1 MSLPL
6 APLTYFHAGALFNLK
21 ELAGNAL
28 MARAILQESQGRYRA
43 ILPQDLELQR
53 EKTTSIR
60 DSDLLAL
67 LRADVALFHFDG
79 TELDSGTVVEFM
91 VAKFADIPAVLLRTD
106 FRRAG
111 DSADDAW
118 NLMLS
123 DYPRT
128 RQVIVHAMELYHQQL
143 HPEKALENAAEQ
155 ATHET
160 ARRVITAFDEVM
172 QMPAVLPDDLREA
185 VYRWIALFPG
195 FDLSTSDIAGKL
207 DAILKA
213 KNLGGTLKASIPS
226 PAVDRKIG
234 FGIT

>member
-1 MSLPL
+1 MNPPSDHL
-6 APLTYFHAGALFNLK
+6 AYFHAGALFNLK
-21 ELAGNAL
+21 ELAGNAM
-28 MARAILQESQGRYRA
+28 MARAIREESQGRYRA
-43 ILPQDLELQR
+43 ILPQDLELER

-60 DSDLLAL
+60 DADLLAL

-111 DSADDAW
+111 DSAGDAW

-128 RQVIVHAMELYHQQL
+128 RQVVVHALELYHQQR
-143 HPEKALENAAEQ
+143 HPENALEHAAAQ
-155 ATHET
+155 ATQVT
-160 ARRVITAFDEVM
+160 ARRVIAAFDEVR
-172 QMPAVLPDDLREA
+172 QIPPVLPADLRES

-195 FDLSTSDIAGKL
+195 FGASLPNIVEKL
-207 DAILKA
+207 E
-213 KNLGGTLKASIPS
+213 TLLREKVA
-226 PAVDRKIG
+226 RG
-234 FGIT
+234 CL

>member
-1 MSLPL
+1 MSLNPDNR
-6 APLTYFHAGALFNLK
+6 TYFHAGALFNLK

-28 MARAILQESQGRYRA
+28 MARAILHESAGRYRA

-79 TELDSGTVVEFM
+79 TDLDSGTVVEFM

-111 DSADDAW
+111 DSQDDAW

-123 DYPRT
+123 NYPRT
-128 RQVIVHAMELYHQQL
+128 RQVIVHAMELYHQHR

-160 ARRVITAFDEVM
+160 ARRVIKAFDEVTH
-172 QMPAVLPDDLREA
+172 MPAVLPDDLRES
-185 VYRWIALFPG
+185 VYRWISLFPG
-195 FDLSTSDIAGKL
+195 FDLSSADIAEKL
-207 DAILKA
+207 GAIREA
-213 KNLGGTLKASIPS
+213 KIAGASFPPTPDS
-226 PAVDRKIG
+226 PADRKIG
-234 FGIT
+234 F